1 MKMNYR
7 FYKQEDYEKIKELC
21 QKHNLNFPYDN
32 QILVVAEDDRK
43 EIIGVGG
50 IRVDYVF
57 NPLISENNPLVANN
71 LVRIIEG
78 ILMAQG
84 IKRIRAEVETD
95 NGRHIGHLEKFGFE
109 IIEKSKIILHKLYE

>member
-1 MKMNYR
+1 MINYR
-7 FYKQEDYEKIKELC
+7 FYKQEDFEKVKELC

-50 IRVDYVF
+50 IRVDYVY

-95 NGRHIGHLEKFGFE
+95 NERHIGHLEKFGFE